1 MRVKGVLGILLG
13 AAVAFGLVTAP
24 ASAVDTGDN
33 GCTPGYWK
41 NHTDSWQEYAP
52 SQLLGDDLR
61 PGDGEAYFAF
71 AADPAYARFADVT
84 FLQALRL
91 KGGPGLDG
99 ATEILMRATAAAFLN
114 AAHEFDPA
122 VDGDG
127 YPYRRF
133 GEPGNILAKVN
144 AALASKD
151 RAQLLAVASWLDRA
165 NNLGCPL
172 R

>member
-1 MRVKGVLGILLG
+1 MRVKAVIGILLG

-24 ASAVDTGDN
+24 ASAVDVGAN

-41 NHTDSWQEYAP
+41 NHTDSWQEYEPA
-52 SQLLGDDLR
+52 QLLGGDLR
-61 PGDGEAYFAF
+61 PGAGMAYFAF
-71 AADPAYARFADVT
+71 DADPAYTPYKTVT
-84 FLQALRL
+84 FAQALRL

-99 ATEILMRATAAAFLN
+99 ATQILMRATVAAFLN

-122 VDGDG
+122 VTGDG

-133 GEPGNILAKVN
+133 NDPGNILTKVN
-144 AALASKD
+144 AALASTD
-151 RAQLLAVASWLDRA
+151 RARLLAVASWLDRA

-172 R
+172 S